1 MSDSADRAARFLVW
15 QGPAVLYALVI
26 FFMSSLPGSEIPDMP
41 FRFGDKLVH
50 SLEFGLFGMFLYRAF
65 RFTRPHGR
73 HPTNP
78 FRMTLAF
85 GFMYAALD
93 EFHQLFV
100 PGRFCSAGDFLFDCI
115 GLALIAA
122 VSAKIHAARGPR
134 ILQSKIRGACTPHS
148 GKTLNTIRHPD
159 LCNAQVGDPSNS
171 ITSSGDKNPTQKQ
184 KSGDGNQKSGER

>member
-1 MSDSADRAARFLVW
+1 MSAPTDRAARFLVW
-15 QGPAVLYALVI
+15 QGPAVLFALVI
-26 FFMSSLPGSEIPDMP
+26 FFMSSLPGSEIPEMP

-65 RFTRPHGR
+65 RFPRPHGR
-73 HPTNP
+73 HPDLCKAQVGDPTNP

-115 GLALIAA
+115 GLALLAA
-122 VSAKIHAARGPR
+122 VSAKIHAAKGPR

-148 GKTLNTIRHPD
+148 GKTLNTM
-159 LCNAQVGDPSNS
+159 NS
-171 ITSSGDKNPTQKQ
+171 ITSSGDKNPT
-184 KSGDGNQKSGER
+184 